1 LKEKKDLTSDI
12 NKSKVKFTSTV
23 IIVTI
28 CILLSKITGLLREQM
43 FAYFFGANW
52 ETDAFR
58 ISFLIPNQFRQ
69 LLADAILSAAFIPV
83 FSSYLA
89 LGKKRDAKK
98 LANTLINLLIII
110 FILIIII
117 VFITIPSIYRILPGL
132 KDDLSQRSLAILLTR
147 IMFLSLL
154 FMGLTAI
161 VSALLNSYE
170 SFVPPAFSTVI
181 WNILIILVVL
191 LLYRK
196 YGILSF
202 AIGIVIGTIGQFLFL
217 LPFLRNKDFNYEL
230 DIDLNHTGVK
240 EVMLL
245 SFPIILS
252 LGSAQLNNV
261 INKVFALSIGSGETT
276 ILEYASY
283 LWFFPVG
290 IFAVAVSTIIF
301 PLISKQAAKNQIE
314 DLKDSF
320 LSGTKLTN
328 FLLTPSFMGIIS
340 LAHPII
346 KLIFERGK
354 FTSNNT
360 ISTAVVLSYL
370 ALSLVPYGMV
380 LILNRTF
387 FALKDSKTPL
397 KVAIFSICC
406 TLFFN
411 MILVRFLKTAGLALS
426 TSLVISINFLL
437 LFLLL
442 RKKIGRL
449 GGTKILYSTLKIF
462 FASCIMAVF
471 THFAHNYIY
480 NLLSPYK
487 LGLLFSILISI
498 TLAIMV
504 YIALCFI
511 LKIEELNSFLQVI
524 KERFKT
530 P

>member
-1 LKEKKDLTSDI
+1 MKEKKDLTSDI
-12 NKSKVKFTSTV
+12 NKSKVKFTSIV

-28 CILLSKITGLLREQM
+28 CILLSKLTGLLREQI

-89 LGKKRDAKK
+89 LGKKRDALK
-98 LANTLINLLIII
+98 LANTLINLLIIV

-117 VFITIPSIYRILPGL
+117 VYITIPSIYKFLPGL
-132 KDDLSQRSLAILLTR
+132 KDNLKQWSLAILLTR
-147 IMFLSLL
+147 IMFFSLL
-154 FMGLTAI
+154 FMGLTA
-161 VSALLNSYE
+161 VLSALLNSYE

-181 WNILIILVVL
+181 WNILIILVFL

-217 LPFLRNKDFNYEL
+217 LLFLRNKDFHYQMN
-230 DIDLNHTGVK
+230 IDLNHPGVK
-240 EVMLL
+240 EAMLL

-261 INKVFALSIGSGETT
+261 INKVFALSIGVGETT

-301 PLISKQAAKNQIE
+301 PLISKQAAKNQLE

-320 LSGTKLTN
+320 LAGTKLTN
-328 FLLTPSFMGIIS
+328 FLLIPSSIGIIS
-340 LAHPII
+340 LAYPIV
-346 KLIFERGK
+346 KLLFERGE
-354 FTSNNT
+354 FTSSNT
-360 ISTAVVLSYL
+360 LSTAVILSYL
-370 ALSLVPYGMV
+370 AISLVPYGMV

-397 KVAIFSICC
+397 KVAIFSIFC

-411 MILVRFLKTAGLALS
+411 IILIRFLKTAGLALS

-449 GGTKILYSTLKIF
+449 RGTKILYSTLKIF
-462 FASCIMAVF
+462 LASSIMAVF
-471 THFAHNYIY
+471 TNFTYNYIY

-487 LGLLFSILISI
+487 SGLLFSILISLL
-498 TLAIMV
+498 LALII

-511 LKIEELNSFLQVI
+511 MKVEELTTIFQVV

-530 P
+530 S